1 MIIAATDREH
11 LVRDMGSMGL
21 INKDTALYK
30 QRQVAKQKEARIK
43 KLEDDFESLTRELQ
57 VIRELFASIVQKE

>member
-1 MIIAATDREH
+1 
-11 LVRDMGSMGL
+11 
-21 INKDTALYK
+21 
-30 QRQVAKQKEARIK
+30 VAKQKEARIK